1 MNHPEN
7 IPTLKMSPPQ
17 FSSSSSTDIIDVTPP
32 QFPISNNPRSASDA
46 SHSFRRSRVPD
57 NKQSNAPNRR
67 TGNIF
72 FKTRICTKFGLGT
85 CRNGENCTYAHGAD
99 EIRQP
104 PPNWQ
109 ELVGPR
115 TEERDEKI
123 IQKMKLCK
131 KYCNGEICPYG
142 DNCNFLHENPSKF
155 RDDSWKT
162 RESSAISIETCNNLE
177 GSRAGSKQ
185 ERGTYWKTKICLR
198 WKNTGSCPFGDGC
211 HFAHGDAAPWRER
224 FCACRHRARNHV
236 YTANVY
242 ITDPRNLLVIAL
254 LYLRAIAVCPTSAMQ
269 LSNKGRGRFFDN
281 CHRQFVKGCPPRRCH
296 KLQWRV
302 YISPSNMNTL
312 LLLLPYGIIL
322 DDRDV
327 LIPNEHHLIEPD
339 NHHLLVVKQVEL
351 HVPGGGIE
359 AEAAVAIANSTKAVI
374 PTLPTTGFSTNNA
387 PTLPAS
393 VSAMTDTPTLP
404 ASVSAMTEEE
414 KKAKKELLWKKL
426 NKINRI
432 YGDWIDDLYPDLPS
446 TEEP

>member
-7 IPTLKMSPPQ
+7 IPTFKMSPPQ

-32 QFPISNNPRSASDA
+32 QFPISNNPRSASDDG

-57 NKQSNAPNRR
+57 NKQSNAPN
-67 TGNIF
+67 NIF

-142 DNCNFLHENPSKF
+142 DNCNFLHENPAKF
-155 RDDSWKT
+155 REDSWKT

-185 ERGTYWKTKICLR
+185 ERGTYWKTKICIR

-211 HFAHGDAAPWRER
+211 HFAHGDAE
-224 FCACRHRARNHV
+224 
-236 YTANVY
+236 
-242 ITDPRNLLVIAL
+242 
-254 LYLRAIAVCPTSAMQ
+254 
-269 LSNKGRGRFFDN
+269 
-281 CHRQFVKGCPPRRCH
+281 
-296 KLQWRV
+296 LQ
-302 YISPSNMNTL
+302 
-312 LLLLPYGIIL
+312 
-322 DDRDV
+322 
-327 LIPNEHHLIEPD
+327 
-339 NHHLLVVKQVEL
+339 
-351 HVPGGGIE
+351 VPGGGIE

-374 PTLPTTGFSTNNA
+374 PTLPTIGSSANNA
-387 PTLPAS
+387 PTLP
-393 VSAMTDTPTLP
+393 LP

-432 YGDWIDDLYPDLPS
+432 YGDWIDDLSPDLPS
-446 TEEP
+446 TAEP

>member
-7 IPTLKMSPPQ
+7 IPTFKMSPPQ
-17 FSSSSSTDIIDVTPP
+17 FSSSSSTDIIDVTP
-32 QFPISNNPRSASDA
+32 QFPISNNPRSASDDG

-72 FKTRICTKFGLGT
+72 FKTRICTKFGFGS
-85 CRNGENCTYAHGAD
+85 CRNGENCTFAHGAD

-115 TEERDEKI
+115 TEERLQLGTNWNDDVKI
-123 IQKMKLCK
+123 IHKMKLCK

-142 DNCNFLHENPSKF
+142 DNCNFLHENPAKF

-177 GSRAGSKQ
+177 GSRAGSKP

-211 HFAHGDAAPWRER
+211 HFAHGDAE
-224 FCACRHRARNHV
+224 
-236 YTANVY
+236 
-242 ITDPRNLLVIAL
+242 
-254 LYLRAIAVCPTSAMQ
+254 
-269 LSNKGRGRFFDN
+269 
-281 CHRQFVKGCPPRRCH
+281 
-296 KLQWRV
+296 LQ
-302 YISPSNMNTL
+302 
-312 LLLLPYGIIL
+312 
-322 DDRDV
+322 
-327 LIPNEHHLIEPD
+327 
-339 NHHLLVVKQVEL
+339 
-351 HVPGGGIE
+351 VPGGSIE
-359 AEAAVAIANSTKAVI
+359 AEAAVSLANSAKAVI
-374 PTLPTTGFSTNNA
+374 PTLPTTGSSANNA

-432 YGDWIDDLYPDLPS
+432 YGDWIDDLPLDRPELPR
-446 TEEP
+446 EP